1 MMRTVLAT
9 VVALTALAV
18 PAAAE
23 PARPGDLVAA
33 TPVSV
38 PLLPARAWQVRYRST
53 NATGGVD
60 VVSGT
65 VLVPRTPWTG
75 RGSRP
80 VVGFAVGTQGLA
92 DRCAASA
99 QLRAG
104 TEYETPQIAQAL
116 ARGWA
121 VAVTDYPGL
130 GTPGEHPYV
139 VTRALGR
146 AVLDSVR
153 AARRLPGAG
162 LAPDGPVAIYG
173 WSEGGGAAGGAI
185 EQQPSYAP
193 DVRITGAVVGAAPS
207 DFDALLERH
216 DGSPFAFL
224 LAYAA
229 SGFTSAYPDV
239 DLDPYLT
246 PLGRQV
252 VSWVRTTCIYDAI
265 AVGLLLPKQLARYF
279 TVDPRTIPAFR
290 RRMDENEL
298 GRVAPRTPVLVSY
311 ARQDEIMPFAMG
323 QALFH
328 AWCARGAD
336 ARFLA
341 LPLAEHVSGA
351 VLLAPQGMAYLADR
365 FAGKAAPDDCP

>member
-23 PARPGDLVAA
+23 PARPGDLLAA
-33 TPVSV
+33 TPVSL

-53 NATGGVD
+53 DATGGPD
-60 VVSGT
+60 IVSGT
-65 VLVPRTPWTG
+65 VLVPRAPWTG
-75 RGSRP
+75 AGSRP

-92 DRCAASA
+92 DRCAPSA

-104 TEYETPQIAQAL
+104 TEYETPVIALAL

-139 VTRALGR
+139 VARALGR

-153 AARRLPGAG
+153 AARGLPEAG

-173 WSEGGGAAGGAI
+173 YSEGGGAAGGAI

-193 DVRITGAVVGAAPS
+193 DVRLSGAVVGAAPS

-224 LAYAA
+224 LAYAG
-229 SGFTSAYPDV
+229 SGFAAAYPDV

-252 VSWVRTTCIYDAI
+252 IQRVRDTCIVE
-265 AVGLLLPKQLARYF
+265 AVALGLLLPKQLSRYF
-279 TVDPRTIPAFR
+279 TVDPRAIPAFR

-298 GRVAPRTPVLVSY
+298 GRVAPRTPVLVAY
-311 ARQDEIMPFAMG
+311 ARQDQVMPFAMG
-323 QALFH
+323 QALLRD
-328 AWCARGAD
+328 WCARGAD

-341 LPLAEHVSGA
+341 LPLAEHVSGG
-351 VLLAPQGMAYLADR
+351 VLLAPQGMAFLADR
-365 FAGKAAPDDCP
+365 FAGRAAPHGCA